1 MIIFS
6 GWMDV
11 NALALLWFDNA
22 GVLNDDEKEAENMDV
37 GGFVKSWRLFSNLN
51 SPLFHKV
58 ILNHKYKKFVNV
70 IIL

>member
-37 GGFVKSWRLFSNLN
+37 GGFVKSWRLFSNVN
-51 SPLFHKV
+51 SSLFHKV
-58 ILNHKYKKFVNV
+58 ILNYKYKKFVNV